1 MNLEVNKIK
10 TYIGFAIKS
19 RSIILGV
26 DDIAKSK
33 KTHIILYSVTLGD
46 SSKDKLIKFANNNKV
61 EHYEF
66 ETQVF
71 DELFENKNIKAIAIT
86 DKNLALAIKKNV
98 TC

>member
-10 TYIGFAIKS
+10 TYVGFAIKS
-19 RSIILGV
+19 RSIIFGV

-33 KTHIILYSVTLGD
+33 NSHIILYSVLLGD
-46 SSKDKLIKFANNNKV
+46 SSKDKLIKFANNKNI